1 MNWRTAG
8 ASTPKGAS
16 PTTLSSRRWCRR
28 RRSTPGPTTWSTS
41 VHACAPTS
49 PRCRCGARTTD
60 WSSTPRCSA
69 SWAGCSPAR
78 SARPRAVIALAV
90 GLALVAAVLHGTWN
104 VLVKVSGD
112 PITTFRRVTLT
123 SALVA
128 TIAFVPAWLIFGR
141 PTLNPAAAGLCL
153 ASSVLETTYLWLLS
167 TAYRRGELSAV
178 YPIARGSAPLLS
190 VLVGLVILGERLT
203 APQLAGVALLLIG
216 ILAVTLSQAT
226 GRATVPALLTGV
238 AIAAYTSLDRV
249 GVRLTEPWMYG
260 WLLFTLM
267 AIELPVSLW
276 VAGRLGF
283 YRPPDPYS
291 GPTWRQAVIIG
302 VFFLAGYVLV
312 LVALSF
318 APLAIVAPVRETAVV
333 AVAVWG
339 VWRLRERKRSGM
351 KLSGALATLVGVALL
366 AT

>member
-1 MNWRTAG
+1 M
-8 ASTPKGAS
+8 
-16 PTTLSSRRWCRR
+16 
-28 RRSTPGPTTWSTS
+28 
-41 VHACAPTS
+41 
-49 PRCRCGARTTD
+49 
-60 WSSTPRCSA
+60 
-69 SWAGCSPAR
+69 
-78 SARPRAVIALAV
+78 IALAV
-90 GLALVAAVLHGTWN
+90 GLALVAAVFHGTWN

-128 TIAFVPAWLIFGR
+128 TIALAPAWLVFGR
-141 PTLNPAAAGLCL
+141 PALNPAAAGLCL
-153 ASSVLETTYLWLLS
+153 VSSALETTYLWLLS

-249 GVRLTEPWMYG
+249 GVRLATPWFYA
-260 WLLFTLM
+260 WLLFALM
-267 AIELPVSLW
+267 AVELPLSLW
-276 VAGRLGF
+276 VASKLGL
-283 YRPPDPYS
+283 YRAAGDAAAPRW
-291 GPTWRQAVIIG
+291 GQATIIG
-302 VFFLAGYVLV
+302 AFMWAGYFLV
-312 LVALSF
+312 LYALSI
-318 APLAIVAPVRETAVV
+318 APLAVVAPVREIAIV

-339 VWRLRERKRSGM
+339 VWRLGERGRAGM
-351 KLSGALATLVGVALL
+351 KLSGAVATLAGVALL
-366 AT
+366 AV